1 LEMNLEEPCE
11 EMVMDDATMAMKKTV
26 SAMICF
32 GTMKEM
38 VGNHIMNL
46 VDFDELMAVVIETI
60 MKNKLMQERV
70 SERAEKRQE
79 EEEEVNVI
87 GGNVNGK

>member
-1 LEMNLEEPCE
+1 
-11 EMVMDDATMAMKKTV
+11 
-26 SAMICF
+26 
-32 GTMKEM
+32 
-38 VGNHIMNL
+38 
-46 VDFDELMAVVIETI
+46 

-87 GGNVNGK
+87 AGNVNGE

>member
-1 LEMNLEEPCE
+1 
-11 EMVMDDATMAMKKTV
+11 MVMDDATMAMKKTV

-32 GTMKEM
+32 GTMKEV
-38 VGNHIMNL
+38 VGNHIVNSI
-46 VDFDELMAVVIETI
+46 DFDELMAVAIETI
-60 MKNKLMQERV
+60 MKSKLMQERV

-87 GGNVNGK
+87 AGNVNGE